1 MEKSS
6 PKKKA
11 ASKKKVVK
19 KASVK
24 KASVK
29 KAASKKAMR
38 KNAPSKKAASKQSSV
53 SYQQRYQ
60 MIAEA
65 AYLIAEKQD
74 FTPGNEIDNWLQA
87 EQQIDDW
94 ITEQGITLVE

>member
-6 PKKKA
+6 SKKKA

-24 KASVK
+24 KAVSKKAVSKKAPAKKASTK
-29 KAASKKAMR
+29 KAASKAKT
-38 KNAPSKKAASKQSSV
+38 V

-65 AYLIAEKQD
+65 AYHIAEKQD

-87 EQQIDDW
+87 EEQIDDW
-94 ITEQGITLVE
+94 MTDQGMTLVE